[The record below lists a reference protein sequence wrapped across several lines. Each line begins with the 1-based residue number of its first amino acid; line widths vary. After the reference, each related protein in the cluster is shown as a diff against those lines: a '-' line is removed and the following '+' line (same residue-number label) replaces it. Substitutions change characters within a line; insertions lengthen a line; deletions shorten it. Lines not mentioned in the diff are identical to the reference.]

1 MTMTPERGMSAQ
13 DALRADLA
21 DHDSMDGSA
30 WHRNPRRDY
39 AVLSHRP

>member
-30 WHRNPRRDY
+30 WHRRDY